1 MHAAGSN
8 KQLRRRR
15 YNIQQ
20 EEYARGN
27 SATAPQFWLHPKYNN
42 EKIKHKQK
50 KYNFK
55 SFACTSRSSNIA
67 VLNIL
72 KLVVLIRSLKYTLI
86 KKSLNFSISV
96 LVFRVYLLLS
106 VWLFHL
112 GAFLYRNGGDGR
124 EAI

>member
-86 KKSLNFSISV
+86 KKIIKLFYFRPCFSGIFV
-96 LVFRVYLLLS
+96 VECVVVPFGCI
-106 VWLFHL
+106 F
-112 GAFLYRNGGDGR
+112 
-124 EAI
+124 I